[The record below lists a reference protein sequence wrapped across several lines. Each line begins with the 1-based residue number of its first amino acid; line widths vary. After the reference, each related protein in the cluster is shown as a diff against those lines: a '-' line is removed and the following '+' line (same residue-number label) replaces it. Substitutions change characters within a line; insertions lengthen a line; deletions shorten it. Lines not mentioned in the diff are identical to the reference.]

1 MQNCPMMWV
10 RGKDRGRGA
19 EGAALQKTWG
29 TGLPHTCSLCAGE
42 GSSAVQGTQW
52 GEARPRATEQESR
65 EHPAPRAE
73 FLGTTTAFKP
83 SPASLPG
90 VRSGAAAGS
99 AARGLRGGGS
109 AATTSPIRPLR
120 RRRRAGKKA
129 GEEPAGGGGALRERL
144 SPAAAARGGDAAVRA
159 ALSGGRRGGP
169 RLPGAPPAATSGPGS
184 AMGRPQ

>member
-1 MQNCPMMWV
+1 MPGLLLCKRSGV
-10 RGKDRGRGA
+10 RGCPTPAPCVLGNG
-19 EGAALQKTWG
+19 ALQCRAHSGARHGREQGSKSPSSTPLHERSFWG
-29 TGLPHTCSLCAGE
+29 
-42 GSSAVQGTQW
+42 QN
-52 GEARPRATEQESR
+52 SR
-65 EHPAPRAE
+65 LQTPPPCTSH
-73 FLGTTTAFKP
+73 
-83 SPASLPG
+83 PG
-90 VRSGAAAGS
+90 VRPGAAAGS
-99 AARGLRGGGS
+99 AARGLRGGAP

-184 AMGRPQ
+184 AMGRPH